1 MTYVIAEIG
10 VNHNNNIEF
19 SKKIIDFC
27 VKEKVDAV
35 KFQTF
40 NAEKLALKNTPKV
53 DYQLKSKN
61 DKESHYK
68 MLKKLELS
76 KNDHKYLLTYCKKKG
91 IDFISTPYDVESAK
105 FLNSLKVDAIKVASA
120 DLTDYFLHEYLSKT
134 NKKIIISTGMSNMSE
149 IKATLKLYK
158 KKIHNISLLHCVSNY
173 PCSFSSL
180 NLNCLDDFKKF
191 KCKIGF
197 SDHSLG
203 YMASILAI
211 SKGAKI
217 IEKHITLDNKL
228 PGPDHKSSLD
238 LKNFKIFLDK
248 IRQANTILGV
258 NKKSL
263 QKEERQMMKVS
274 RKGLY
279 FKTDLIAGKR
289 LKKSDLVALR
299 PFNGMKVSSY
309 KNVINKKL
317 KKNVSKN
324 QSISFKLL
332 KKNQ

>member
-10 VNHNNNIEF
+10 VNHNNNIKI

-27 VKEKVDAV
+27 VREKVDAV

-40 NAEKLALKNTPKV
+40 NAETLALKNTPKV
-53 DYQLKSKN
+53 KYQLKSKN
-61 DKESHYK
+61 DKESHFM

-76 KNDHKYLLTYCKKKG
+76 KKDHKHLLNYCRKKG

-105 FLNSLKVDAIKVASA
+105 FLNSLNVDAIKVASA
-120 DLTDYFLHEYLSKT
+120 DLTDNFLHEYLSKT

-149 IKATLKLYK
+149 IKDTLKIYK
-158 KKIHNISLLHCVSNY
+158 KKIHNVSLLHCVSNY

-180 NLNCLDDFKKF
+180 NLNCLDNLKKF

-197 SDHSLG
+197 SDHSEG
-203 YMASILAI
+203 YMASMLAI

-217 IEKHITLDNKL
+217 IEKHITLNNQL
-228 PGPDHKSSLD
+228 SGPDHKSSLD

-248 IRQANTILGV
+248 IRQANIILGDS
-258 NKKSL
+258 KKAL
-263 QKEERQMMKVS
+263 QKEERQMMRVS

-279 FKTDLIAGKR
+279 FKN
-289 LKKSDLVALR
+289 DLVAGKIIKR
-299 PFNGMKVSSY
+299 Q
-309 KNVINKKL
+309 I
-317 KKNVSKN
+317 
-324 QSISFKLL
+324 
-332 KKNQ
+332 

>member
-1 MTYVIAEIG
+1 MTYIIAEIG
-10 VNHNNNIEF
+10 VNHNNNINI

-53 DYQLKSKN
+53 NYQLKSKN
-61 DKESHYK
+61 DKESHFK

-76 KNDHKYLLTYCKKKG
+76 KKDHKYLLNYCKKRG

-105 FLNSLKVDAIKVASA
+105 FLNSLKLNAIKVASA
-120 DLTDYFLHEYLSKT
+120 DLTDNFLHEYLSKT
-134 NKKIIISTGMSNMSE
+134 NKKIIISTGMSNISE
-149 IKATLKLYK
+149 IKDTLKIYK

-180 NLNCLDDFKKF
+180 NLNCLDNLKKF

-197 SDHSLG
+197 SDHSKG
-203 YMASILAI
+203 YMAAILAI

-228 PGPDHKSSLD
+228 SGPDHKSSIN

-248 IRQANTILGV
+248 IRQANVILGSR
-258 NKKSL
+258 KKKL

-279 FKTDLIAGKR
+279 FKTDLFAGKII
-289 LKKSDLVALR
+289 KKTDLIARR
-299 PFNGMKVSSY
+299 PFNGMKVSNY
-309 KNVINKKL
+309 RIVINKKL
-317 KKNVSKN
+317 KKDVFKN
-324 QSISFKLL
+324 QSISLKLL
-332 KKNQ
+332 KKK

>member
-10 VNHNNNIEF
+10 VNHNNNIKI

-27 VKEKVDAV
+27 VREKVDAV

-40 NAEKLALKNTPKV
+40 NAETLALKNTPKV
-53 DYQLKSKN
+53 KYQLKSKN
-61 DKESHYK
+61 DKESHFM

-76 KNDHKYLLTYCKKKG
+76 KKDHKHLLNYCRKKG

-105 FLNSLKVDAIKVASA
+105 FLNSLNVDAIKVASA
-120 DLTDYFLHEYLSKT
+120 DLTDNFLHEYLSKT

-149 IKATLKLYK
+149 IKDTLKIYK
-158 KKIHNISLLHCVSNY
+158 KKIHNVSLLHCVSNY

-180 NLNCLDDFKKF
+180 NLNCLDNLKKF

-197 SDHSLG
+197 SDHSEG
-203 YMASILAI
+203 YMASMLAI

-217 IEKHITLDNKL
+217 IEKHITLNNQL
-228 PGPDHKSSLD
+228 SGPDHKSSLD

-248 IRQANTILGV
+248 IRQANVILGDS
-258 NKKSL
+258 KKAL
-263 QKEERQMMKVS
+263 QKEERQMMRVS

-279 FKTDLIAGKR
+279 FKNDLVAGKIIKKTDLIAR
-289 LKKSDLVALR
+289 R
-299 PFNGMKVSSY
+299 PFNGMKVSNY
-309 KNVINKKL
+309 KSVINKKT
-317 KKNVSKN
+317 KKNVFKN
-324 QSISFKLL
+324 QKISLKLL
-332 KKNQ
+332 KKK

>member
-10 VNHNNNIEF
+10 VNHNNNIKI

-27 VKEKVDAV
+27 VREKVDAV

-40 NAEKLALKNTPKV
+40 NAETLALKNTPKV
-53 DYQLKSKN
+53 KYQLKSKN
-61 DKESHYK
+61 DKESHFM

-76 KNDHKYLLTYCKKKG
+76 KKDHTHLLNYCRKKG

-105 FLNSLKVDAIKVASA
+105 FLNSLNVDAIKVASA
-120 DLTDYFLHEYLSKT
+120 DLTDNFLHEYLSKT

-149 IKATLKLYK
+149 IKDTLKIYK
-158 KKIHNISLLHCVSNY
+158 KKIHNVSLLHCVSNY

-180 NLNCLDDFKKF
+180 NLNCFDNLKKF

-197 SDHSLG
+197 SDHSKG

-217 IEKHITLDNKL
+217 IEKHITLNNQL
-228 PGPDHKSSLD
+228 SGPDHKSSLD

-248 IRQANTILGV
+248 IRQANVILGDS
-258 NKKSL
+258 KKAL
-263 QKEERQMMKVS
+263 QKEERQMMRVS

-279 FKTDLIAGKR
+279 FKNDLVAGKIIKKTDLIAR
-289 LKKSDLVALR
+289 R
-299 PFNGMKVSSY
+299 PFNGMKVSNY
-309 KNVINKKL
+309 KSVINKKL
-317 KKNVSKN
+317 KKNVFKN
-324 QSISFKLL
+324 QPISFKLL
-332 KKNQ
+332 KKK